1 MPPRAPRDPDSGVHY
16 EPLRA
21 SVLDVFEQLG
31 AFDDHSGIVEWIFPE
46 FHEENQAQRSRV
58 KLTENFD
65 SPDLVEPE
73 TPQKSRTSRF
83 FRLGT
88 KSNKSR
94 SKSRS
99 KKEKDTPAPTTPT
112 PKQKPKELK
121 KTTSS
126 PDLRNKS
133 SESKP
138 PETPTG
144 AALTPSAEQKS
155 NLSKRLSIFPRKGTG
170 QSLDQPRPSIS
181 DEEWQQV
188 TMTGSIAD
196 YAVNPFLGT
205 DPHAEDPNA
214 NDAGQVKQQGTPKKH
229 FSRLRFTS
237 GFARSTPTTPTREHA
252 PAAPTTP
259 AAEPSPPAPT
269 SPPAS
274 PPAPAADE
282 AVSDPTTPTA
292 TSPGITSQ
300 SNASTST
307 LTAAP
312 ASPDIQEVP
321 REEDMLETTSQMDHT
336 RQSLSDISEGDV
348 SESSTLSM
356 KSARKSDDSATV
368 EASP

>member
-1 MPPRAPRDPDSGVHY
+1 MPPRAPRDPDSAVHY

-65 SPDLVEPE
+65 SPDPVEPE

-88 KSNKSR
+88 KSTKSR

-99 KKEKDTPAPTTPT
+99 KKDAGASPATTAP

-121 KTTSS
+121 KTKSS
-126 PDLRNKS
+126 PDLRKKS
-133 SESKP
+133 SDSKP

-144 AALTPSAEQKS
+144 ALTPSAEQKS

-205 DPHAEDPNA
+205 DPHGENTNT
-214 NDAGQVKQQGTPKKH
+214 NDAGQVKQRDGTPKKH

-259 AAEPSPPAPT
+259 TAEPSPPAPT

-274 PPAPAADE
+274 PPAPAADG
-282 AVSDPTTPTA
+282 AASDPTTPTA
-292 TSPGITSQ
+292 ASPRITSQ

-321 REEDMLETTSQMDHT
+321 REDVLETSSQMDHV

-348 SESSTLSM
+348 SESSTLSI
-356 KSARKSDDSATV
+356 KSSRKSDDSATV